1 MNFKT
6 DKTVDKK
13 ADSFAREIA
22 EEWCKDNAEWEYTG
36 VWKNERSQEN
46 QAVERS
52 HFEVRKKVA
61 PADSKAPAGV
71 DAKPVVMETT
81 DEKLDDS
88 KKRPVVDQKQ
98 SFVDQVSEG
107 LEKKIPKE
115 RFENTAPETP
125 VKEDKDQTAAE
136 ENKSEEEAPPAQ
148 AEDAT
153 NVADDLG
160 APVKEEASKDGGE
173 NADEADAAK
182 EPAVE
187 NQEEEAKEEEAKADQ
202 EEEAKADQEEAKD
215 AEDKDEEEEEEK
227 AVEPTTEAKEEAKTD
242 AEAPSTEVLE
252 VEKVEEAAAA
262 DDTE

>member
-22 EEWCKDNAEWEYTG
+22 EEWCKENAEWEYTG

-46 QAVERS
+46 EAVEHS
-52 HFEVRKKVA
+52 HFQVQKKKA
-61 PADSKAPAGV
+61 PSDSKAPAAV

-125 VKEDKDQTAAE
+125 VKGEKDQAAAE
-136 ENKSEEEAPPAQ
+136 EDKSEEEAPPAQ

-160 APVKEEASKDGGE
+160 APVKEEASKEDGGE

-182 EPAVE
+182 EPPAVE
-187 NQEEEAKEEEAKADQ
+187 NREEAKEEAKADQ
-202 EEEAKADQEEAKD
+202 EEAKADQEEAKD
-215 AEDKDEEEEEEK
+215 G
-227 AVEPTTEAKEEAKTD
+227 EA
-242 AEAPSTEVLE
+242 
-252 VEKVEEAAAA
+252 
-262 DDTE
+262 

>member
-125 VKEDKDQTAAE
+125 VKGDKDQTAAE

-202 EEEAKADQEEAKD
+202 EEAKD
-215 AEDKDEEEEEEK
+215 AEAKDEEEEK